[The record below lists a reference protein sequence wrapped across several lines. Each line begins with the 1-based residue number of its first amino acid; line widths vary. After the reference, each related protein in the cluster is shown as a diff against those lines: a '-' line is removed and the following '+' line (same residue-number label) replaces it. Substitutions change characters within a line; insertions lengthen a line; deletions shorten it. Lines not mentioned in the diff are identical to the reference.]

1 MENKKE
7 LLMSY
12 IKANVAPILVNF
24 ISGKDIP
31 GAIVISADVD
41 VKELNGHYD
50 GADYMP
56 PKWYNEL
63 VTNNNSKVLVIDL
76 IDSINKEEQLK
87 FIELLEYRKISTFE
101 LPKDCVI
108 IVTIQLCGRAML
120 APTVYILLQRNI
132 DSPLFIWTEKWWKFS
147 HWVARLFLYIIR
159 KKIFKG
165 TSRMPSRTV

>member
-31 GAIVISADVD
+31 GAIVLSADVD
-41 VKELNGHYD
+41 TKELNGHYN

-108 IVTIQLCGRAML
+108 IVTTKEVNKDKISEEIYSL
-120 APTVYILLQRNI
+120 
-132 DSPLFIWTEKWWKFS
+132 
-147 HWVARLFLYIIR
+147 VAQI
-159 KKIFKG
+159 
-165 TSRMPSRTV
+165 

>member
-63 VTNNNSKVLVIDL
+63 VANNNSKVLVIDL

-108 IVTIQLCGRAML
+108 IVTAKEVNKDKISEEIYSL
-120 APTVYILLQRNI
+120 
-132 DSPLFIWTEKWWKFS
+132 
-147 HWVARLFLYIIR
+147 VAQI
-159 KKIFKG
+159 
-165 TSRMPSRTV
+165 

>member
-41 VKELNGHYD
+41 AKELNGHYD
-50 GADYMP
+50 GTDYMP

-108 IVTIQLCGRAML
+108 IVTAKEVNKDKISEEIYSL
-120 APTVYILLQRNI
+120 
-132 DSPLFIWTEKWWKFS
+132 
-147 HWVARLFLYIIR
+147 VAQI
-159 KKIFKG
+159 
-165 TSRMPSRTV
+165 

>member
-41 VKELNGHYD
+41 AKELNGHYD

-87 FIELLEYRKISTFE
+87 FIELLEYRKVSTFE

-108 IVTIQLCGRAML
+108 IVTAKEVNKDKISEEIYSL
-120 APTVYILLQRNI
+120 
-132 DSPLFIWTEKWWKFS
+132 
-147 HWVARLFLYIIR
+147 VAQI
-159 KKIFKG
+159 
-165 TSRMPSRTV
+165 

>member
-1 MENKKE
+1 MDNKKE

-41 VKELNGHYD
+41 AKELNGHYD

-108 IVTIQLCGRAML
+108 IVTAKEVNKDKISEEIYSL
-120 APTVYILLQRNI
+120 
-132 DSPLFIWTEKWWKFS
+132 
-147 HWVARLFLYIIR
+147 VAQI
-159 KKIFKG
+159 
-165 TSRMPSRTV
+165 

>member
-24 ISGKDIP
+24 ISGKYIP

-41 VKELNGHYD
+41 AKELNGHYD

-87 FIELLEYRKISTFE
+87 FIELLEHRKISTFE

-108 IVTIQLCGRAML
+108 IVTAKEVNKDKISEEIYSL
-120 APTVYILLQRNI
+120 
-132 DSPLFIWTEKWWKFS
+132 
-147 HWVARLFLYIIR
+147 VAQI
-159 KKIFKG
+159 
-165 TSRMPSRTV
+165 